1 MSERLA
7 KMAARYGMSESSL
20 REIEKITAKA
30 LSAAKALPT
39 PQAQRAARER
49 ARRWARMAKAGAW
62 EVAPGTAA
70 SFAPAAPVAREAV
83 ESRADRRE
91 RMAARYGL
99 TVEALREIERET
111 ARRLRAAKALPGK
124 ERARAREKALAWSR
138 AAKRKGI
145 DAGRTG
151 A

>member
-7 KMAARYGMSESSL
+7 KMAARYGISESSL

-39 PQAQRAARER
+39 PQAQRAARDR
-49 ARRWARMAKAGAW
+49 ARRWARMAKFGAW
-62 EVAPGTAA
+62 EIAPGTARD
-70 SFAPAAPVAREAV
+70 FRPAPPVAREAV
-83 ESRADRRE
+83 ESRSERRE

-99 TVEALREIERET
+99 SIEALREIERET
-111 ARRLRAAKALPGK
+111 ARRLKAAKELPGK
-124 ERARAREKALAWSR
+124 ERARERRKALAWSR
-138 AAKRKGI
+138 AMKRKGI
-145 DAGRTG
+145 DGSRIG

>member
-20 REIEKITAKA
+20 REIEKITTKA
-30 LSAAKALPT
+30 LSVAKALPT

-62 EVAPGTAA
+62 EIEPGTARD
-70 SFAPAAPVAREAV
+70 FRPAPPVAREV
-83 ESRADRRE
+83 TESRADRRK

-99 TVEALREIERET
+99 TVEALRGIERET

-124 ERARAREKALAWSR
+124 ERAREREKALAWSR
-138 AAKRKGI
+138 AAKRKGL
-145 DAGRTG
+145 DGSGSG